1 MVELITDGTLAA
13 SGQPGSRRVA
23 CRYAQG
29 TRQVHADRAACA
41 SILLPPRVFFVGN
54 VRVRWPRVCPSRGP
68 GRSATVGVSVRAS
81 LFRHGG
87 RIQAQRCLA
96 GGIRPCPPFSAR
108 PFGPATM
115 SDGAW
120 VRARHVT
127 WLLQR
132 DLSNETR
139 ESGGDYPL
147 LGRGRSYYPAS
158 SPPAGLV
165 PMPRFSLSRASAGT
179 PTASTPPFGTR
190 RSASTAPPPRRS
202 RPAGTTPPPEADRR
216 TRPSRGVA
224 RRRPTSPGDWTTSD
238 YSTRMRRE
246 CVASWRALVWQPW
259 SISFEREVLAH
270 SRELSAC
277 RRAYGR
283 RYPSLASSGT
293 GW

>member
-1 MVELITDGTLAA
+1 M
-13 SGQPGSRRVA
+13 
-23 CRYAQG
+23 
-29 TRQVHADRAACA
+29 HADRAACA
-41 SILLPPRVFFVGN
+41 SILLSPRVFFVGN
-54 VRVRWPRVCPSRGP
+54 EKVRWPRVCSSRGP
-68 GRSATVGVSVRAS
+68 GRLATVRVSVRAS

-179 PTASTPPFGTR
+179 PAASTPPFGTR

-202 RPAGTTPPPEADRR
+202 RPAGSTPPPRGRSADSSEQRG
-216 TRPSRGVA
+216 RPSQADLAGGLDHERLLDQDAQGV
-224 RRRPTSPGDWTTSD
+224 R
-238 YSTRMRRE
+238 
-246 CVASWRALVWQPW
+246 CVMEGAC
-259 SISFEREVLAH
+259 LAAV
-270 SRELSAC
+270 E
-277 RRAYGR
+277 Y
-283 RYPSLASSGT
+283 
-293 GW
+293 